1 MMPEPTASP
10 PPRRRRYRPPVGVPV
25 PRQSRVAS
33 VFASLVLHALI
44 LFLVLGP
51 ILVHDALVAAEG
63 AGGRGPTGGGGGGR
77 NASGGLVKE
86 SVRFLQVKPPPAPK
100 PAETPLVPPPEV
112 RKPEPEPP
120 KPLPPLPPLPPLE
133 PPKDASQATGTGG
146 GTGRDGGAGTGPGTG
161 GGAGSGEGTGRGSGR
176 GPGTGGGEGRIYP
189 PTVTN
194 LAILPI
200 PVPAKVKPYK
210 LTACFEVDE
219 TGKARLI
226 SWNPSKDGDYNRR
239 IKAMLDEVRFRPA
252 VRWDGTPVKVTDC
265 ALTAEAPL

>member
-120 KPLPPLPPLPPLE
+120 KPVPPLE
-133 PPKDASQATGTGG
+133 PAKDASQATGTGG